1 MLDGKFIRGT
11 TPTHTF
17 VLPFSVDLLAD
28 LTVTY
33 KQKRRVL
40 VKRTMEEC
48 ELWDNVVAVT
58 LTQEESL
65 SFLPDEIA
73 EVQIKIFSEGGDVLA
88 SPRYRLGVED
98 VLDEGVFSV

>member
-17 VLPFSVDLLAD
+17 ILPFSVNLLAD
-28 LTVTY
+28 LSVTY
-33 KQKRRVL
+33 RQKRRIL
-40 VKRTMEEC
+40 VRRNIGEC
-48 ELWDNVVAVT
+48 ELSDNVVAVT

-73 EVQIKIFSEGGDVLA
+73 EVQIKIFSDGGDVLA
-88 SPRYRLGVED
+88 SPKYRLGIED